1 MSYIG
6 NTSTTQSFTPAID
19 YFSGNGSTTAFTLS
33 RPVASVAQVQVTID
47 NVAQNPSS
55 AYTVSANTI
64 TFTSAPLS
72 GTNNIYVY
80 YTSPITQVIAPGQ
93 GTVNTTALGN
103 ITNIAS
109 GNSSLTLQ
117 TGSSN
122 TTAVTVDTSQNV
134 GIGTSSIAT
143 IDSTGKTLEI
153 YGGAGGGFIHMTN
166 STTGQTVG
174 DGFIIGTSIGGSDAL
189 LVQRE
194 SANMIFRTADTERMR
209 IDSSGNLLVGTTDS
223 SSGAT
228 AAKLRI
234 IGSSANN
241 LFVGSATAGGWR
253 ITSDAL
259 NDAGTF
265 YHIKFTENGTQRG
278 SITSNGTVTVY
289 ATTSDYR
296 LKENVKPMTGA
307 LAIVSQ
313 LKPVTY
319 DWIEN
324 KISGQGFIAHELQE
338 VIPNAVVGGKDSVD
352 SIGNP
357 QYQQIDSSILVAT
370 LTAAIQELKAIN
382 DTQAETINALT
393 ARIVALEGR

>member
-1 MSYIG
+1 MANVI
-6 NTSTTQSFTPAID
+6 NATST
-19 YFSGNGSTTAFTLS
+19 GNGGLISTGDDSGILNIQTNETTA
-33 RPVASVAQVQVTID
+33 I
-47 NVAQNPSS
+47 
-55 AYTVSANTI
+55 
-64 TFTSAPLS
+64 
-72 GTNNIYVY
+72 
-80 YTSPITQVIAPGQ
+80 
-93 GTVNTTALGN
+93 
-103 ITNIAS
+103 
-109 GNSSLTLQ
+109 
-117 TGSSN
+117 
-122 TTAVTVDTSQNV
+122 TVDASQNV
-134 GIGTSSIAT
+134 GIGTASPVSKLNVNGGSVTLAET
-143 IDSTGKTLEI
+143 NTGAYNIDFQSRTASTNARIQYDQL
-153 YGGAGGGFIHMTN
+153 TN
-166 STTGQTVG
+166 TTGQLLFYTN
-174 DGFIIGTSIGGSDAL
+174 GGSL
-189 LVQRE
+189 
-194 SANMIFRTADTERMR
+194 TERMR

-393 ARIVALEGR
+393 ARIVALETA

>member
-1 MSYIG
+1 MANVI
-6 NTSTTQSFTPAID
+6 NATST
-19 YFSGNGSTTAFTLS
+19 GNGGLVSTGDDSGILNIQTNETTA
-33 RPVASVAQVQVTID
+33 I
-47 NVAQNPSS
+47 
-55 AYTVSANTI
+55 
-64 TFTSAPLS
+64 
-72 GTNNIYVY
+72 
-80 YTSPITQVIAPGQ
+80 
-93 GTVNTTALGN
+93 
-103 ITNIAS
+103 
-109 GNSSLTLQ
+109 
-117 TGSSN
+117 
-122 TTAVTVDTSQNV
+122 TVDTSQNV
-134 GIGTSSIAT
+134 GIGTSSPASDTANERILQVNAPTTFAT
-143 IDSTGKTLEI
+143 VSLSTSRANASGDNIGKVSFDVLNNTATYRSRAQIVAQSTG
-153 YGGAGGGFIHMTN
+153 
-166 STTGQTVG
+166 STTNKYG
-174 DGFIIGTSIGGSDAL
+174 
-189 LVQRE
+189 
-194 SANMIFRTADTERMR
+194 ANMLFYTASDNTTDATERMR

-393 ARIVALEGR
+393 ARIVALEGQ

>member
-1 MSYIG
+1 MANVI
-6 NTSTTQSFTPAID
+6 NATST
-19 YFSGNGSTTAFTLS
+19 GNGGLVSTGDDSGILNIQTNETTA
-33 RPVASVAQVQVTID
+33 I
-47 NVAQNPSS
+47 
-55 AYTVSANTI
+55 
-64 TFTSAPLS
+64 
-72 GTNNIYVY
+72 
-80 YTSPITQVIAPGQ
+80 
-93 GTVNTTALGN
+93 
-103 ITNIAS
+103 
-109 GNSSLTLQ
+109 
-117 TGSSN
+117 
-122 TTAVTVDTSQNV
+122 TVDASQNV
-134 GIGTSSIAT
+134 GIGTASPVSKLNVNGGSVTLAET
-143 IDSTGKTLEI
+143 NTGAYNIDFQSRTASTNARIQYDQL
-153 YGGAGGGFIHMTN
+153 TN
-166 STTGQTVG
+166 TTGQLLFYTN
-174 DGFIIGTSIGGSDAL
+174 GGSL
-189 LVQRE
+189 
-194 SANMIFRTADTERMR
+194 TERMR

-393 ARIVALEGR
+393 ARIVALETA